1 MAFLHNRVLRRDN
14 FYVFIHQCAFLTTGI
29 SITLGTQWI
38 FYHGAATGDSYL
50 TQLAQY
56 FGMVLVGALIPLL
69 KKNKTAY
76 NKIAQQED
84 EIRMSDMLHVNVDD
98 TEEEHSHEGH
108 ISHKAVIKLAFMDVF
123 ANFCVTV
130 GFSIIG
136 SGMYQVIYSSVV
148 IWCAVLT
155 FLFMNR
161 KLSILQWIAI
171 FGTSAGLAMSSLDSM
186 KGSDDAKEVKN
197 GLLMFGTLMTLSGTF
212 FYSCVYVYSDYI
224 LSKQIPPPLPARV
237 CFYSGI
243 YTSLLSLGWI
253 GIYTLPRF
261 DKLIHIQGT
270 NTFTVLLM
278 YIIVSVSNAVHSWN
292 YYELI
297 DRTGSVATGILQGLR
312 AVLIYVISNSL
323 YCQSD
328 ASQCFTVYKGL
339 GSTLVIGSVLL
350 FTISRR

>member
-1 MAFLHNRVLRRDN
+1 
-14 FYVFIHQCAFLTTGI
+14 
-29 SITLGTQWI
+29 
-38 FYHGAATGDSYL
+38 
-50 TQLAQY
+50 
-56 FGMVLVGALIPLL
+56 
-69 KKNKTAY
+69 
-76 NKIAQQED
+76 
-84 EIRMSDMLHVNVDD
+84 MSDMLHVNVDD

-136 SGMYQVIYSSVV
+136 SGVMYG
-148 IWCAVLT
+148 
-155 FLFMNR
+155 NR

-224 LSKQIPPPLPARV
+224 LSKQIPPPLPAR
-237 CFYSGI
+237 
-243 YTSLLSLGWI
+243 
-253 GIYTLPRF
+253 
-261 DKLIHIQGT
+261 GT

>member
-1 MAFLHNRVLRRDN
+1 
-14 FYVFIHQCAFLTTGI
+14 
-29 SITLGTQWI
+29 
-38 FYHGAATGDSYL
+38 
-50 TQLAQY
+50 
-56 FGMVLVGALIPLL
+56 
-69 KKNKTAY
+69 
-76 NKIAQQED
+76 
-84 EIRMSDMLHVNVDD
+84 MLHVNVDD

-224 LSKQIPPPLPARV
+224 LSKQIPPPLPAR
-237 CFYSGI
+237 
-243 YTSLLSLGWI
+243 
-253 GIYTLPRF
+253 
-261 DKLIHIQGT
+261 GT